1 MKDLVQSENEIRLT
15 LYEEVN
21 EIISD
26 KLMADCFVALFVSML
41 RQWLLSSDHKF
52 FITHGMLDILS
63 KKYSEAQVDRIKQ
76 ALQVIIEKYNIYN
89 DFVG

>member
-1 MKDLVQSENEIRLT
+1 MTSQVETTIKLN
-15 LYEEVN
+15 LYEEIN

-26 KLMADCFVALFVSML
+26 KLMADCFVALFVSVL

-52 FITHGMLDILS
+52 FIVNGMLNILET
-63 KKYSEAQVDRIKQ
+63 KYSEQQIDRIKQ
-76 ALQVIIEKYNIYN
+76 ALQTIIEKYNVYN

>member
-1 MKDLVQSENEIRLT
+1 MTSQVETTIKLN
-15 LYEEVN
+15 LYEEIN

-26 KLMADCFVALFVSML
+26 KLMADCFVALFVSVL

-52 FITHGMLDILS
+52 FIVNGMLNILET
-63 KKYSEAQVDRIKQ
+63 KYSEQQIERIKQ
-76 ALQVIIEKYNIYN
+76 ALQTIIEKYNVYN

>member
-1 MKDLVQSENEIRLT
+1 MSNISNLEQQIKVT

-26 KLMADCFVALFVSML
+26 KLMADCFIALFISML

-52 FITHGMLDILS
+52 FITHGMLNIL
-63 KKYSEAQVDRIKQ
+63 KEKYSEEQVDRIKQ
-76 ALQVIIEKYNIYN
+76 ALQLIIEKYNVYN